1 MPEDGQLRLHNL
13 SIKIGERTSSIS
25 TDLIT
30 KNTSRNFNENVDR
43 QVDQTRHSDT
53 QRLTAAERARLLGD
67 IDGLRNDIAAT
78 YYADRVTMKGQAAD
92 DRLWALDIQEKVDNA
107 TNARLD
113 WANQQIADRL
123 AAQQDALARTAGS
136 SHNCY
141 VQFMTDVTMR
151 DAMNQRAAIFA
162 DMDAKAI
169 AAETEGRDRAFREGV
184 AARLDSN
191 DKEWTHDATQW
202 GLLKDALMTHDEQ
215 QHTSDITNR
224 LINENI
230 NESTTA
236 FRGSLTG
243 RAYAQDNA
251 TNEGTYAG
259 DAGSFGITP
268 YSG

>member
-25 TDLIT
+25 TDIIN
-30 KNTSRNFNENVDR
+30 KNTDRNFNENINR

-53 QRLTAAERARLLGD
+53 QRLTAAERARLLSD
-67 IDGLRNDIAAT
+67 IDGLRNDISAT
-78 YYADRVTMKGQAAD
+78 YYDDRALMKGQAAA
-92 DRLWALDIQEKVDNA
+92 DRDWALDTQEKINNT

-162 DMDAKAI
+162 DMDMKAI
-169 AAETEGRDRAFREGV
+169 QFETEARDRTFREG
-184 AARLDSN
+184 ALARLDSN
-191 DKEWTHDATQW
+191 DKEWNHDATQW

-215 QHTSDITNR
+215 QHTSDITDR

-230 NESTTA
+230 NETTTA

-251 TNEGTYAG
+251 SNGGTYAG
-259 DAGSFGITP
+259 DAGAFAITP